1 LAGTFLRIFSPLSR
15 VIPEV
20 GKPDRDVSF
29 KEKAVYTVLCLLLY
43 LIMAQIPLYGLPQN
57 IGPDPFFWMRTIL
70 ASSRGTLM
78 ELGIGPI
85 VTAGLVMQLLS
96 GSQII
101 DVDFSDPEDRS
112 LFTAAQKVLSVIMT
126 VFQALA
132 YLIGG
137 AFGTLSVDITILIF
151 IQLIAAGIVLML
163 MDELLQKGWG
173 LGSGISLF
181 IAAGVAEQVAWNS
194 LGLVISDDGKYHG
207 ALIALGQYIAEGD
220 AMTAFDRP
228 GSLPDMTGF
237 IATAVVFV
245 IVIYMQ
251 AIRIEVPLT
260 YAKYRGFKG
269 RYPIKFFYASNIPV
283 ILAAAFFANVYLIG
297 QLLWS
302 RYNKSN
308 SNFWYNLI
316 GTFESTDAGL
326 NPIGGLVYYLT
337 PPRGIEV
344 VTADPLR
351 AVVYL
356 LVLIV
361 ACAIFSVT
369 WIEVGG
375 MAPKDV
381 AKQLIN
387 AGMMVPGFRRSPK
400 ILEKLLQRYIGP
412 VSIWGGVAIALI
424 AAFADY
430 LGALGT
436 GMGILL
442 ATMIISQYYEIIAK
456 ERLADIHPSLRDF
469 LGFG

>member
-1 LAGTFLRIFSPLSR
+1 MAGTFLRIFSPLSR

-43 LIMAQIPLYGLPQN
+43 LVMAQIPLYGLPKS
-57 IGPDPFFWMRTIL
+57 IGPDPFYWMRTIL

-237 IATAVVFV
+237 IATVVVFI

-361 ACAIFSVT
+361 ACTIFSVT

-381 AKQLIN
+381 ARQLLD
-387 AGMMVPGFRRSPK
+387 AGMMVPGFRSSPK
-400 ILEKLLQRYIGP
+400 ILEKLLKRYIGP
-412 VSIWGGVAIALI
+412 ASIWGGVAIALI

>member
-1 LAGTFLRIFSPLSR
+1 
-15 VIPEV
+15 
-20 GKPDRDVSF
+20 
-29 KEKAVYTVLCLLLY
+29 
-43 LIMAQIPLYGLPQN
+43 
-57 IGPDPFFWMRTIL
+57 
-70 ASSRGTLM
+70 M

-137 AFGTLSVDITILIF
+137 AFGTLSIDITILIF

-326 NPIGGLVYYLT
+326 KPVGGLVYYLT

-361 ACAIFSVT
+361 ACTIFSVT

-381 AKQLIN
+381 ARQLLD
-387 AGMMVPGFRRSPK
+387 AGMMVPGFRSSPK
-400 ILEKLLQRYIGP
+400 ILEKLLKRYIGP
-412 VSIWGGVAIALI
+412 ASIWGGVAIALI

>member
-1 LAGTFLRIFSPLSR
+1 
-15 VIPEV
+15 
-20 GKPDRDVSF
+20 
-29 KEKAVYTVLCLLLY
+29 
-43 LIMAQIPLYGLPQN
+43 
-57 IGPDPFFWMRTIL
+57 MRTIL

-101 DVDFSDPEDRS
+101 DVDFSNPEDRS

-137 AFGTLSVDITILIF
+137 AFGTLSLDITILIF

-181 IAAGVAEQVAWNS
+181 IAAGVAEQVSWNS

>member
-1 LAGTFLRIFSPLSR
+1 
-15 VIPEV
+15 
-20 GKPDRDVSF
+20 
-29 KEKAVYTVLCLLLY
+29 
-43 LIMAQIPLYGLPQN
+43 
-57 IGPDPFFWMRTIL
+57 MRTIL

-137 AFGTLSVDITILIF
+137 AFGTLSIDITILIF
-151 IQLIAAGIVLML
+151 IQLIFAGMVLML

-220 AMTAFDRP
+220 PMTAFDRP
-228 GSLPDMTGF
+228 GNLPDMTGF
-237 IATAVVFV
+237 IATAIVFV

-251 AIRIEVPLT
+251 SIRIEVPLS

-269 RYPIKFFYASNIPV
+269 RYPIKFFYSSNIPV
-283 ILAAAFFANVYLIG
+283 ILAAAFFANVYLVG

-326 NPIGGLVYYLT
+326 KPIGGLVYYLT

-344 VTADPLR
+344 VVADPLR

-381 AKQLIN
+381 AKQLLD
-387 AGMMVPGFRRSPK
+387 AGMMVPGFRSSPK
-400 ILEKLLQRYIGP
+400 ILEKLLKRYIGP

-442 ATMIISQYYEIIAK
+442 ATMIIAQYYEIIAK
-456 ERLADIHPSLRDF
+456 ERLADIHPALRDF

>member
-1 LAGTFLRIFSPLSR
+1 
-15 VIPEV
+15 
-20 GKPDRDVSF
+20 
-29 KEKAVYTVLCLLLY
+29 
-43 LIMAQIPLYGLPQN
+43 
-57 IGPDPFFWMRTIL
+57 MRTIL

-101 DVDFSDPEDRS
+101 DVDFSNPEDRS
-112 LFTAAQKVLSVIMT
+112 LFTAAQKVLSIIMT

-137 AFGTLSVDITILIF
+137 AFGTLSADITILIF
-151 IQLIAAGIVLML
+151 IQLIVAGIVLML

-173 LGSGISLF
+173 LGSGVSLF

-194 LGLVISDDGKYHG
+194 LGLVISPDDGYYHG
-207 ALIALGQYIAEGD
+207 ALIAFVQYAIDGD
-220 AMTAFDRP
+220 VMTGFDRP
-228 GSLPDMTGF
+228 GGLPDMTGF
-237 IATAVVFV
+237 IATAIVFV

-251 AIRIEVPLT
+251 AIRIEVPLQ

-283 ILAAAFFANVYLIG
+283 ILAAAFFANVYLVG

-302 RYNKSN
+302 RFNKSN
-308 SNFWYNLI
+308 TNFWYNLI

-326 NPIGGLVYYLT
+326 NPVGGLVYYLT
-337 PPRGIEV
+337 PPRGIDV
-344 VTADPLR
+344 VVADPLR
-351 AVVYL
+351 AVIYL
-356 LVLIV
+356 LILIV

-381 AKQLIN
+381 ARQLIN

-400 ILEKLLQRYIGP
+400 ILEKLLKRYIGP
-412 VSIWGGVAIALI
+412 VSWWGGVAIALI

-456 ERLADIHPSLRDF
+456 ERLADIHPALRDF

>member
-1 LAGTFLRIFSPLSR
+1 
-15 VIPEV
+15 
-20 GKPDRDVSF
+20 
-29 KEKAVYTVLCLLLY
+29 
-43 LIMAQIPLYGLPQN
+43 MAQIPLFGLPKN

-85 VTAGLVMQLLS
+85 VTAGLIMQLLS
-96 GSQII
+96 GSQLI
-101 DVDFSDPEDRS
+101 DVDFSNPEDRS
-112 LFTAAQKVLSVIMT
+112 LFTAAQKVLSVVMT
-126 VFQALA
+126 VFQALV

-137 AFGTLSVDITILIF
+137 AFGTLRPETTALIF
-151 IQLIAAGIVLML
+151 IQLIFAGLVLML

-194 LGLVISDDGKYHG
+194 LGLVITPEDEKYYG

-220 AMTAFDRP
+220 ALTAFDRP
-228 GSLPDMTGF
+228 GNLPDMTGF
-237 IATAVVFV
+237 IATVIVFV
-245 IVIYMQ
+245 IVVYMQ
-251 AIRIEVPLT
+251 SIRIEVPLQ

-269 RYPIKFFYASNIPV
+269 RYPIKFFYSSNIPV
-283 ILAAAFFANVYLIG
+283 ILAAAFFANIYLVG
-297 QLLWS
+297 QLIWS

-308 SNFWYNLI
+308 SNFWYNII
-316 GTFESTDAGL
+316 GTFESTDQGL
-326 NPIGGLVYYLT
+326 NPTGGLVYYLT
-337 PPRGIEV
+337 PPRGLEV
-344 VTADPLR
+344 VGADPLR

-375 MAPKDV
+375 MAPRDV
-381 AKQLIN
+381 SKQLIN

-400 ILEKLLQRYIGP
+400 ILEKLLKRYITP

-424 AAFADY
+424 AGFADY

-442 ATMIISQYYEIIAK
+442 ATMIIQQYYEIIAK
-456 ERLADIHPSLRDF
+456 ERLADMHPAIADF
-469 LGFG
+469 LGLG

>member
-1 LAGTFLRIFSPLSR
+1 
-15 VIPEV
+15 
-20 GKPDRDVSF
+20 
-29 KEKAVYTVLCLLLY
+29 
-43 LIMAQIPLYGLPQN
+43 
-57 IGPDPFFWMRTIL
+57 MRTIL

-137 AFGTLSVDITILIF
+137 AFGTLSIDITILIF

-326 NPIGGLVYYLT
+326 KPVGGLVYYLT

-361 ACAIFSVT
+361 ACTIFSVT

-381 AKQLIN
+381 ARQLLD
-387 AGMMVPGFRRSPK
+387 AGMMVPGFRSSPK
-400 ILEKLLQRYIGP
+400 ILEKLLKRYIGP
-412 VSIWGGVAIALI
+412 ASIWGGVAIALI

>member
-1 LAGTFLRIFSPLSR
+1 
-15 VIPEV
+15 
-20 GKPDRDVSF
+20 
-29 KEKAVYTVLCLLLY
+29 
-43 LIMAQIPLYGLPQN
+43 
-57 IGPDPFFWMRTIL
+57 
-70 ASSRGTLM
+70 M

-101 DVDFSDPEDRS
+101 DVDFSNPEDRS

-137 AFGTLSVDITILIF
+137 AFGTLSLDITILIF

-181 IAAGVAEQVAWNS
+181 IAAGVAEQVSWNS